1 MKKFLRQYHKIFPKK
16 FGNYWKKNKSIL
28 NIDNDLKE
36 ITNNFVQSKSYNL
49 VSSLWHRL
57 NIENFKSL
65 GRDGQKK
72 GISVIARTCF
82 YTYTD
87 LHDKWI
93 DGAIKNLSDIK
104 NIKVDS
110 QLFKKQNE
118 LTYRQSIFYNY
129 LCFLLYNNLKR
140 GNYFKFLSE
149 LQDKT
154 YLGFNDPFVEIDNIN
169 ITSDK
174 IVSLLD
180 CEKIG
185 KAFNLDKIKTV
196 LEIGAG
202 SGRTSEAMMTI
213 NNNLNY
219 VICDIPP
226 AIYISYIRL
235 KIAFPNK
242 KISLLIDI
250 NDKDELQKNIKSND
264 ISFVFPHQLKT
275 IDKKYFNF
283 VLAVDCLH
291 EMDKKTIKYYFDL
304 INDLT
309 NSFYFSIWNKT
320 TVPFSKTFFNSGQ
333 RLDFNKNDYN
343 IPENWKCIFNE
354 NLIFPSNYL
363 SLGYKIR

>member
-1 MKKFLRQYHKIFPKK
+1 MKKILHQYHKIFPKK

-36 ITNNFVQSKSYNL
+36 ITNNFVQSKSYNF
-49 VSSLWHRL
+49 VSIYWHHL
-57 NIENFKSL
+57 NIECYKSL
-65 GRDGQKK
+65 DKLGQKK
-72 GISVIARTCF
+72 GISEIARTCF
-82 YTYTD
+82 HTFTD
-87 LHDKWI
+87 LYDKWI
-93 DGAIKNLSDIK
+93 DGAMKGLSDIK

-118 LTYRQSIFYNY
+118 LTYRQSVFYNY
-129 LCFLLYNNLKR
+129 LCFLLYYNLKR

-185 KAFNLDKIKTV
+185 KAFNFDKIKMV

-202 SGRTSEAMMTI
+202 SGRTSEAIMTI

-264 ISFVFPHQLKT
+264 ISFVFPHQLRT
-275 IDKKYFNF
+275 IDKKYFDF
-283 VLAVDCLH
+283 VLAIDCFH
-291 EMDKKTIKYYFDL
+291 EMDNKTIKYYFDL

-309 NSFYFSIWNKT
+309 YNFYFSVLSKT
-320 TVPFSKTFFNSGQ
+320 IVPYTKTFFNSGQ
-333 RLDFNKNDYN
+333 RLDFTKNDYN
-343 IPENWKCIFNE
+343 IPENWECIFKE
-354 NLIFPSNYL
+354 NSIFPSNFL
-363 SLGYKIR
+363 NLGYKIK